1 MPEDF
6 TNKLFQSPMSQAP
19 QPLQQLGAGSRPT
32 PQPRAALPMDNKG
45 RLDLDRLQLPPG
57 ISITKIQGAAPQRK
71 YFPSKPDTDQTVLP
85 LPGTLN
91 HSPPQKVIDS
101 GFGYSAV
108 AGMPM
113 GMNGPNVIVVET
125 STLKTR
131 EEERKELE
139 GKKKNKKK
147 KSTKLVDQPASS
159 PPVQQ
164 PLSNLSAFPYL
175 APQIPEVEGGN
186 SLKSGPQVLIK
197 NINGSVVITPIP
209 STPTNPNNA
218 VNNNKAAKRINVG
231 NGISKDRESP
241 KSKQKP
247 EPDLLRTE
255 SLVVSSSAALLKKH
269 VALGENIDEISKFD
283 MPKNIFLSQYCTK
296 NIVCNMSLNLTFGL
310 ARVSLSSCTF
320 IIFFL
325 FTYLFEFKFLTYT
338 GHTKMP

>member
-1 MPEDF
+1 MDLHFLQVHRAKDAPEDLIPGAKPMPDDF
-6 TNKLFQSPMSQAP
+6 TNKLFQPNAATMSQAP
-19 QPLQQLGAGSRPT
+19 QPSQFGAGSRST

-91 HSPPQKVIDS
+91 QSPPQKVIDS

-147 KSTKLVDQPASS
+147 KSTKSVDSPAAALSS
-159 PPVQQ
+159 PVQQ
-164 PLSNLSAFPYL
+164 PMSNLGAFPYL
-175 APQIPEVEGGN
+175 EPQIPEVEGSN

-209 STPTNPNNA
+209 SAPTNPNNV
-218 VNNNKAAKRINVG
+218 VNSNKTSKKVNVG
-231 NGISKDRESP
+231 NGTSKDRESP

-247 EPDLLRTE
+247 EVDILRTE
-255 SLVVSSSAALLKKH
+255 CQISSSAALLKKH
-269 VALGENIDEISKFD
+269 IVVGENIDEISK
-283 MPKNIFLSQYCTK
+283 C
-296 NIVCNMSLNLTFGL
+296 
-310 ARVSLSSCTF
+310 
-320 IIFFL
+320 
-325 FTYLFEFKFLTYT
+325 
-338 GHTKMP
+338 